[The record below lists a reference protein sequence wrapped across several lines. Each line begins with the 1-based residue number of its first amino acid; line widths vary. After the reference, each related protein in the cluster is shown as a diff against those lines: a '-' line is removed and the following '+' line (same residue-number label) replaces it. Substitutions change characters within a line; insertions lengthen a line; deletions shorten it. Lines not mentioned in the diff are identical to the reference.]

1 MASQKVAYGAGVV
14 DFFAIQ
20 LNAGGTAYEILD
32 SSDAAVATPTVSN
45 KAYRNTMLVSS
56 KPAFQEDGT
65 VKMSFTNHDGGEDII
80 TFLNRFAVPAT
91 AASSPLP
98 DITWETGVLDAG
110 AAASAKLVL
119 MISYLHKEKLT
130 SATKRLAVVAIGTI
144 SPTSGSFETSGT
156 DYSKMS
162 LEFSSIKAKVACLV
176 DKDIYDTAIV
186 TVGADKSI
194 AIDKGFLR
202 EFLTAA

>member
-1 MASQKVAYGAGVV
+1 MANQKVAYGKNLV

-20 LNAGGTAYEILD
+20 LNTAGTAYEILD
-32 SSDAAVATPTVSN
+32 SSDAVVATPTTSN
-45 KAYRNTMLVSS
+45 KAYRNTLLVST

-65 VKMSFTNHDGGEDII
+65 VKMSWTNVDGGEDII
-80 TFLNRFAVPAT
+80 TFLNRFAVPAS
-91 AASSPLP
+91 AASSALP
-98 DITWETGVLDAG
+98 DLTFEDGVKDSG
-110 AAASAKLVL
+110 ASSSSKLVL
-119 MISYLHKEKLT
+119 MISYLHKDKLV
-130 SATKRLAVVAIGTI
+130 SATKRLVVVAIGTI

-156 DYSKMS
+156 DYSKMT
-162 LEFSSIKAKVACLV
+162 LEFSSIKAKVACTV
-176 DKDIYDTAIV
+176 DKDIFDTAVV